1 MIKVTVSDELT
12 GKYEKAAAYLIHANV
27 KAEKSSEKLLEHIAG
42 ECEKIEETLP
52 LDEIMKKEEIANTR
66 LCYKAVGKDPHRY
79 RNAAE
84 AMLRRVVKGKGLY
97 RINNVVDI
105 NNLISITT
113 GFSISTF
120 DVSRLNPPIELTV
133 SPEGTSYQ
141 GIGREA
147 VNVENLPAMR
157 DSEGFFG
164 NPTSDS
170 QRSKID
176 EGDREILMCI
186 YAFGSHESAENAGRT
201 AAELLK
207 EYCQA
212 QIIGE
217 KLIWKEENQCE
228 I

>member
-1 MIKVTVSDELT
+1 MIKVTISEELT

-27 KAEKSSEKLLEHIAG
+27 KAEKSSEELLELIAG
-42 ECEKIEETLP
+42 ECEKMEETLP
-52 LDEIMKKEEIANTR
+52 LDEIMKKEEISNTR

-105 NNLISITT
+105 NNLVSITT

-120 DVSRLNPPIELTV
+120 DVSSLNPPLELTV
-133 SPEGTSYQ
+133 SPEGTSYR

-157 DSEGFFG
+157 DSKGFFG
-164 NPTSDS
+164 NPTSDCE
-170 QRSKID
+170 RCKIN
-176 EGDREILMCI
+176 EGEREILMCI
-186 YAFGSHESAENAGRT
+186 YAFGSHESAENAGKT
-201 AAELLK
+201 ARSFLEK
-207 EYCQA
+207 YCGA
-212 QIIGE
+212 KVIGE
-217 KLIWKEENQCE
+217 KLIWAKENTCE

>member
-1 MIKVTVSDELT
+1 MIKVTISEELT

-27 KAEKSSEKLLEHIAG
+27 KAEKSSEELLELIAG

-105 NNLISITT
+105 NNLVSITT

-120 DVSRLNPPIELTV
+120 DVSSLNPPLELTV
-133 SPEGTSYQ
+133 SPEGTSYR

-164 NPTSDS
+164 NPTSDCE
-170 QRSKID
+170 RCKIN
-176 EGDREILMCI
+176 EGEREILMCI
-186 YAFGSHESAENAGRT
+186 YAFGSHESAENAGKT
-201 AAELLK
+201 ARGLLEKYCGAEV
-207 EYCQA
+207 
-212 QIIGE
+212 IGE
-217 KLIWKEENQCE
+217 KLIWAKENTCE